1 MKQLALLG
9 STGSI
14 GKNVLNVAR
23 AFPDRFRIA
32 GLAAGKNVTELAAQ
46 ALEFQPECVSA
57 ADEQSAAQLAAL
69 LPEKHWRQRIFW
81 GEEGA
86 KKVAT
91 LPSAQ
96 MVISAM
102 VGAAGL
108 LPTLAAIEAGKD
120 IGLANKETL
129 VMAGRIV
136 MQAVRERK
144 VSLLPIDSEHS
155 AIFQAL
161 EAGRRDD
168 VAKLILTASGGP
180 FRALAK
186 AQLAQV
192 RPDQALAHPNW
203 SMGRK
208 ISIDSATMMNKGL
221 EVIEARWLF
230 DIPAERI
237 KVLVHPQS
245 IVHSLV
251 EYVDGSVVAQLGIPD
266 MRIPIAYALSYP
278 ERLNLGLTPLSLS
291 ACGSLSF
298 EQPDHDRFPALNL
311 AFAAL
316 QEGGVK
322 PAALNAA
329 NEVAVAAFLDKK
341 IGFTDIAK
349 VVETVLAGF
358 AAGDDLD
365 LGAILAADNAARR
378 LAQEEIEALR
388 ANAVLSGAN
397 GP

>member
-1 MKQLALLG
+1 MKTLTLLG

-32 GLAAGKNVTELAAQ
+32 GLAAGKNITELAVQ
-46 ALEFQPECVSA
+46 VLEFQPECVSV
-57 ADEQSAAQLAAL
+57 ADEQSAEQLVDL
-69 LPEKHWRQRIFW
+69 LPASWREKIFC
-81 GEEGA
+81 GKVGA

-102 VGAAGL
+102 VGAVGL

-129 VMAGRIV
+129 VMAGRLV
-136 MQAVRERK
+136 MQAVRK
-144 VSLLPIDSEHS
+144 HNVALLPIDSEHS
-155 AIFQAL
+155 AIFQSL

-180 FRALAK
+180 FRSLSK
-186 AQLAQV
+186 EQLAQV
-192 RPDQALAHPNW
+192 TPAQALAHPNW

-208 ISIDSATMMNKGL
+208 ISIDSATLMNKGL

-237 KVLVHPQS
+237 QVVVHPQS

-251 EYVDGSVVAQLGIPD
+251 EYIDGSVVAQLGIPD

-278 ERLNLGLTPLSLS
+278 ERLNLGLSPLSLS

-298 EQPDHDRFPALNL
+298 EPPDYERFPALNL

-322 PAALNAA
+322 PAVLNAA
-329 NEVAVAAFLDKK
+329 NEVAVAAFLDNK
-341 IGFTDIAK
+341 ISFTDIAK
-349 VVETVLAGF
+349 VVEAVLAQF
-358 AAGDDLD
+358 VAGDDLD
-365 LGAILAADNAARR
+365 LAAILAADKKARDLALEEIARR
-378 LAQEEIEALR
+378 QISL
-388 ANAVLSGAN
+388 
-397 GP
+397 